1 MTRTS
6 IAIVGAVF
14 ALSMALP
21 AAAKKAKVPPCPPG
35 NYVLDVAEGLG
46 PAGAAGFPDVIAVNE
61 AGRVSIESS
70 CPLIE
75 GKVKGSKK
83 GTKVSAKWKKETC
96 AQLDGKVKLKAKTD
110 LTCQTLTGKLK
121 AKKHKV
127 KFTAT
132 RAPAVTVEL
141 EAESRVATTLG
152 RDGGNISATGADG
165 TLYTL
170 TLPEGALAFETEI
183 AITPVAAIADLP
195 VGTLAG
201 AAQFEPEGLPLF
213 GVATLTIEPPGG
225 VAVPDGQVLA
235 GFDYTHAG
243 DDFGLGLVSEDGS
256 SISVPVLH
264 FSGAGSFFADPND
277 FDLSEQAAPDG
288 DPFIADIFAGV
299 GEPDPDVRLDLAL
312 ATFEDWYVAVVR
324 PRLQAAVASDP
335 ALVRGAAEFAKWLSG
350 LVTEGAADILG
361 IDAVALMGGLEE
373 ELTEAEGLLAAALR
387 DGIDRANAS
396 CLAEETLVGAE
407 DALRWMHVARAL
419 LSPETVISNL
429 LDNDSVLAE
438 LCVEILFEEVS
449 FPEVPIAG
457 EAETLTIVAG
467 LAPRDGEIRFVFPL
481 FVTAVGE
488 SGVDEAFQQGQ
499 TGPDGI
505 FETFFT
511 PSGGASVRID
521 IEACLEAGDPEL
533 QLVGGICQ
541 TAFVVR
547 GLIVSPIR
555 ETLAPGATQQF
566 TAELG
571 GAAVPVTWSADG
583 GTIDANGL
591 FTAGSGNGS
600 FTVTATSVANP
611 DQTSTAT
618 VTIVGEAGGFPLFA
632 IWEGSVV
639 WHCEP
644 GVCADGHT
652 QVARLRTSLD
662 RDSGALTARGC
673 QNEGLNGASC
683 MDNHCDSLWE
693 GSVVGSQMSLTMVS
707 HTSPCAPGDPGQNR
721 AYGCGLTATLSSVPR
736 SRSARVPRGGGV
748 PVEPIGDFH
757 LVGDGD
763 ADFFSCRGNGFTT
776 TFELTTPD
784 FPDVAPD

>member
-1 MTRTS
+1 MSLSRLVPAGILTT
-6 IAIVGAVF
+6 
-14 ALSMALP
+14 ALFVALALP
-21 AAAKKAKVPPCPPG
+21 AVAKKAKVPPCPAG

-46 PAGAAGFPDVIAVNE
+46 PAGAPGFPDVIAVDE
-61 AGRVSIESS
+61 AGRVSVESS

-110 LTCQTLTGKLK
+110 LTCQTLVGKFK

-141 EAESRVATTLG
+141 EAESRAATTLG
-152 RDGGNISATGADG
+152 PDGGSVSATGADG

-170 TLPEGALAFETEI
+170 VLPEGALAIETEI

-201 AAQFEPEGLPLF
+201 AAQFEPEGLLLF

-225 VAVPDGQVLA
+225 VEVPDGQVVA
-235 GFDYTHAG
+235 GFDYTRAG
-243 DDFGLGLVSEDGS
+243 DDFGLGLVSEDGA
-256 SISVPVLH
+256 SITVPVLH

-277 FDLSEQAAPDG
+277 FDLSAQGTPGAEPFITELFLAASESDG
-288 DPFIADIFAGV
+288 DVRVALTV
-299 GEPDPDVRLDLAL
+299 GSLEN
-312 ATFEDWYVAVVR
+312 WYSGVVR
-324 PRLQAAVASDP
+324 SRLQAAVVSDP
-335 ALVRGAAEFAKWLSG
+335 ALVRGAAEFARWREAVVG
-350 LVTEGAADILG
+350 GAARLVD
-361 IDAVALMGGLEE
+361 IDAPALLARFES
-373 ELTEAEGLLAAALR
+373 ELAEAEGLLAVALR
-387 DGIDRANAS
+387 DGIARANAS

-419 LSPETVISNL
+419 LSPETVTSNL

-449 FPEVPIAG
+449 YPEAPIAG

-488 SGVDEAFQQGQ
+488 HGVDEAFQQGQ
-499 TGPDGI
+499 TGADGI

-533 QLVGGICQ
+533 ALVGGICQ

-555 ETLAPGATQQF
+555 STLEPGASQQF

-591 FTAGSGNGS
+591 FTAGNQNGT
-600 FTVTATSVANP
+600 FTITATSVANP
-611 DQTSTAT
+611 DQTSTST
-618 VTIVGEAGGFPLFA
+618 VTIEGEPPNSGFPTFA
-632 IWEGSVV
+632 VWEGPI
-639 WHCEP
+639 EP
-644 GVCADGHT
+644 LGRIAELQTSFQPSTGVLT
-652 QVARLRTSLD
+652 VTSCHQFTG
-662 RDSGALTARGC
+662 GAPCLGLGC
-673 QNEGLNGASC
+673 NA
-683 MDNHCDSLWE
+683 LWE
-693 GSVVGSQMSLTMVS
+693 GTVSGDQVSFTMFN
-707 HTSPCAPGDPGQNR
+707 HTSPCAIGDPGQNR
-721 AYGCGLTATLSSVPR
+721 LYGCEMTATFSEQADGTVRL
-736 SRSARVPRGGGV
+736 AGGG
-748 PVEPIGDFH
+748 
-757 LVGDGD
+757 D
-763 ADFFSCRGNGFTT
+763 ASFFSCGGAAPQTFEVFTT
-776 TFELTTPD
+776 E
-784 FPDVAPD
+784 